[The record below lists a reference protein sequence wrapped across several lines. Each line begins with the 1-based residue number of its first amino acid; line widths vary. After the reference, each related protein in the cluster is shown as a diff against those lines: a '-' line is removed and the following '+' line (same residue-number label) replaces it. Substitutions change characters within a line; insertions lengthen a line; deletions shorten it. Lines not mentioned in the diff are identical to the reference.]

1 MAGEKLQ
8 RSSEELRRE
17 LEAANNRLLSLKRRK
32 KELVSEMNEQI
43 HDQETEIEGILEQ
56 LSVLEDKGGSQ

>member
-1 MAGEKLQ
+1 MDAPKLQ
-8 RSSEELRRE
+8 RTSEELRRE

-32 KELVSEMNEQI
+32 RALVSDMNEQI

-56 LSVLEDKGGSQ
+56 LSILDDKGGSQ